1 VLRLMIIRVFASVTR
16 LVSLK
21 AMRNC
26 VLEEN
31 GSVVAGNVGRGLN
44 WVANGDGDG
53 GVVEAW

>member
-1 VLRLMIIRVFASVTR
+1 MLRLMIIRVFASVTR

-31 GSVVAGNVGRGLN
+31 GSVVAGNVDRGLN
-44 WVANGDGDG
+44 WVANGDG